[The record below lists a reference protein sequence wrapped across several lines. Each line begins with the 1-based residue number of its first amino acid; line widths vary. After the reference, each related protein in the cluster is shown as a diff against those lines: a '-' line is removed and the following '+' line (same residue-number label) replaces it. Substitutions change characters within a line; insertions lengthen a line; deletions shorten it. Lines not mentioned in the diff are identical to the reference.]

1 MIYKLFDKNSSGSG
15 VATEPNY
22 QLENELHRQIIR
34 KSKSRKVS
42 SSFRDNMWAFDLGDM
57 QS

>member
-22 QLENELHRQIIR
+22 QMNFIGRLLENQRDEKFLHPLETI
-34 KSKSRKVS
+34 
-42 SSFRDNMWAFDLGDM
+42 LGPLI
-57 QS
+57 